1 MMRKLFHN
9 IHLWFSISF
18 GLLIT
23 LVCFLGPCL
32 VFEDNIK
39 QIIHK
44 ETYHIGHNESLPI
57 GQLLEKIS
65 VALLDNVKITGVTI
79 PSENEGTIWSACR
92 SLIVP
97 RYMSILIREK

>member
-1 MMRKLFHN
+1 MRKLFHN

-23 LVCFLGPCL
+23 LVCFFGAMLG
-32 VFEDNIK
+32 FRGQYKTNF
-39 QIIHK
+39 HK

-65 VALLDNVKITGVTI
+65 VALLDSVKITGVTI